1 MPVREKNVGVCNLIR
16 QDLMPSA
23 AAMAWAL
30 TGPQLPGCG
39 QLSKPRMSDALIVQ
53 KIKKKGQHFDLF
65 TNQLI

>member
-1 MPVREKNVGVCNLIR
+1 
-16 QDLMPSA
+16 MPSA